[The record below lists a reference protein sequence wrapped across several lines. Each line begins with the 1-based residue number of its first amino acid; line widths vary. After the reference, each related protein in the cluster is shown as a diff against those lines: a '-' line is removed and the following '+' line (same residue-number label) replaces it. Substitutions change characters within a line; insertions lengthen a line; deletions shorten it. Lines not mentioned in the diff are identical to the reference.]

1 MSKIKSI
8 FILILFFVFFSS
20 FQELCLAF
28 WVEPSSISFSYIGQ
42 TKQLRVF
49 GHGDNGDLN
58 ITNSCNFSTNNTS
71 VATVGNSGWQKG
83 LVVAIGN
90 GNATIII
97 KKRSR
102 IIATVPVSVTAPL
115 PPTVG
120 ISVEPVNIQ
129 SGESSVLSWTST
141 YANTATIDQGIG
153 SVPVNGT
160 LTVSPTEITT
170 YTITATGTYGTATAS
185 VTVTMPPTVVIS
197 ADPETV
203 LSGESSTLTWSSAHA
218 DSAEIDQGVG
228 SVPVNGTINVS
239 PTETTAYTIMVTGP
253 GGTAIATVTVV
264 HSPTVEISANP
275 GTIVG
280 GESSTLTWSTIDA
293 GSCVIE
299 PGIGSV
305 APNGSATVS
314 PIETRTYTITATG
327 PGGTSVDN
335 VTIIVSYTQPGIFYE
350 YDALGRIKK
359 ITRVPSQ

>member
-20 FQELCLAF
+20 FQELCLAY
-28 WVEPSSISFSYIGQ
+28 WAEPSSISFSYIGQ

-58 ITNSCNFSTNNTS
+58 ITNSCNFSTNNPS
-71 VATVGNSGWQKG
+71 VATVCNSGWYKG
-83 LVVAIGN
+83 LVTAIGN

-97 KKRSR
+97 KYWG
-102 IIATVPVSVTAPL
+102 TNYYVPVSVAAPL
-115 PPTVG
+115 PPTVD
-120 ISVEPVNIQ
+120 ISAEPVNIQ

-160 LTVSPTEITT
+160 ITVSPTEVTT

-203 LSGESSTLTWSSAHA
+203 LSGESSTLTWSSTHA
-218 DSAEIDQGVG
+218 DSAEIDQSVG